1 MLSTRR
7 QPSRSFRVI
16 KLHRHR
22 RHRSS
27 QNHRRQSLT
36 LDISPIGTT
45 QIGVRSSSKIRPLND
60 DKFSSATTFDHHSL
74 PRKRSSKRSSIVT
87 HSLNINSYPSRRKQR
102 KERRNFGAPCRF
114 CTPLCVTWSVLA
126 AALLVCVVATISI
139 AILVK
144 DKSPITIASIT
155 TLTAISTTSS
165 TSTTTSRICGFSC
178 LNQTWISSSG
188 LLAKWTFN
196 GTFHDEMNTY
206 TAIAMNNPS
215 FISNGYVN
223 RALVLNATSNQY
235 LYTSYI
241 PLINASFTVE
251 LWLYPTGWPNPIDH
265 AILGLCTNPS
275 NDQCLHL
282 TIRNFTSIHSLYM
295 SFAGDNCESN
305 ESVPLNTWTH
315 AAFVF
320 DKVTLAM
327 SMYRNGNLV
336 GYCISALPLQGIEN
350 NVTIGYIPGIVAV
363 YGSNFF
369 QGYIDQLTIVNRAK
383 SACEILD
390 DATLATY
397 YNFDN
402 SPILNDSGPNSLPST
417 SQSVSFT
424 SSGYSSKAIS
434 FNNSTSYFQIS
445 GLTGLGTTN
454 KSFSI
459 SLWIRPHSLS
469 GTIVYV
475 SSTAVGAGW
484 CLSFIGFAT
493 NGSIVAQIWNG
504 PARTVF
510 GPALSISSV
519 WYHIVETWSS
529 INGLRLYIDSV
540 LIASNPS
547 LVTYTASSASNYVR
561 LANRPNNSC
570 AFGEVGLTTAFY
582 GDIDDFRI
590 YSRELAIDDI
600 CAF

>member
-1 MLSTRR
+1 MTN
-7 QPSRSFRVI
+7 
-16 KLHRHR
+16 KTT
-22 RHRSS
+22 
-27 QNHRRQSLT
+27 RRQSLT
-36 LDISPIGTT
+36 LDISPISTT

-74 PRKRSSKRSSIVT
+74 PRERLSKRSSIVT

-155 TLTAISTTSS
+155 TLTPISTTSS
-165 TSTTTSRICGFSC
+165 TTRQARQ
-178 LNQTWISSSG
+178 LLQARQLPQARQARQPPQARPARQPPQQNQTWISSSG

-251 LWLYPTGWPNPIDH
+251 LWLYPTGWPSPIDH

-327 SMYRNGNLV
+327 SIYRNGNLV

-397 YNFDN
+397 YDFDN

-417 SQSVSFT
+417 SQFVSFT

-434 FNNSTSYFQIS
+434 FNNSTSYLQIS
-445 GLTGLGTTN
+445 GLTGL
-454 KSFSI
+454 
-459 SLWIRPHSLS
+459 
-469 GTIVYV
+469 
-475 SSTAVGAGW
+475 
-484 CLSFIGFAT
+484 GFAT

-504 PARTVF
+504 AARTVF

-561 LANRPNNSC
+561 LANRPNSSC
-570 AFGEVGLTTAFY
+570 AFGEIGSTTAFY

>member
-1 MLSTRR
+1 
-7 QPSRSFRVI
+7 
-16 KLHRHR
+16 
-22 RHRSS
+22 
-27 QNHRRQSLT
+27 
-36 LDISPIGTT
+36 
-45 QIGVRSSSKIRPLND
+45 
-60 DKFSSATTFDHHSL
+60 
-74 PRKRSSKRSSIVT
+74 
-87 HSLNINSYPSRRKQR
+87 
-102 KERRNFGAPCRF
+102 
-114 CTPLCVTWSVLA
+114 
-126 AALLVCVVATISI
+126 
-139 AILVK
+139 
-144 DKSPITIASIT
+144 
-155 TLTAISTTSS
+155 
-165 TSTTTSRICGFSC
+165 
-178 LNQTWISSSG
+178 
-188 LLAKWTFN
+188 
-196 GTFHDEMNTY
+196 
-206 TAIAMNNPS
+206 
-215 FISNGYVN
+215 
-223 RALVLNATSNQY
+223 
-235 LYTSYI
+235 
-241 PLINASFTVE
+241 
-251 LWLYPTGWPNPIDH
+251 
-265 AILGLCTNPS
+265 
-275 NDQCLHL
+275 
-282 TIRNFTSIHSLYM
+282 M
-295 SFAGDNCESN
+295 SFAGDNCESS

-327 SMYRNGNLV
+327 SIYRNGNLV

-397 YNFDN
+397 YDFDN
-402 SPILNDSGPNSLPST
+402 SPILNDSGPNSLSST
-417 SQSVSFT
+417 SQFVSFT

-434 FNNSTSYFQIS
+434 FNNSTSYLQIS

-529 INGLRLYIDSV
+529 INGLRLYIDRV
-540 LIASNPS
+540 LIASDPS